1 MIYAI
6 LVIACAGLL
15 SAFCSGVETGLYRVP
30 RVRLVLDA
38 VDGSRVARGL
48 LWLTNH
54 PGLFVSTLLV
64 GNTIANYSV
73 PVGVAW
79 FVFELFGYDD
89 ARLNIVVSILT
100 TPILFIFCEL
110 LPKSLFH
117 QMPNRLLRT
126 AGWPLFA
133 LTVLALPLTWALY
146 ILSRW
151 LQRIL
156 GEEPLK
162 IRPAL
167 ARREL
172 RQVLEEGEQ
181 AGLLESVQRD
191 LVQNMFAYG
200 SDPISR
206 YCMPLRGLRTVQIDL
221 PTEEAKQVMLKSNL
235 QILPV
240 LHSRDKRLVG
250 YYEATDLLYAEDRP
264 KLRAVSTFEE
274 NDGQIAVLNKMVSQD
289 IKLGRI
295 VNSTGQLVGVVLR
308 DRLIA
313 QMMQRT

>member
-1 MIYAI
+1 MIFAI
-6 LVIACAGLL
+6 IIIVSACLL

-64 GNTIANYSV
+64 GNTVANYAV
-73 PVGVAW
+73 PVGIAW
-79 FVFELFGYDD
+79 FVIELFGYDD
-89 ARLNIVVSILT
+89 ARISILVSLLT
-100 TPILFIFCEL
+100 TPLLFIFCEL

-117 QMPNRLLRT
+117 QIPNRLLR
-126 AGWPLFA
+126 AVGWPLFA

-146 ILSRW
+146 FLSRW
-151 LQRIL
+151 LQYIL

-206 YCMPLRGLRTVQIDL
+206 YCMPLRGFRSVPMDL
-221 PTEEAKQVMLKSNL
+221 PIDEAKLIMLKSN
-235 QILPV
+235 QSILPV

-250 YYEATDLLYAEDRP
+250 YYEVTDLLYAQERP
-264 KLRAVSTFEE
+264 KLRAISTFEE

-289 IKLGRI
+289 IKLGR
-295 VNSTGQLVGVVLR
+295 VVSRSGQLVGVVLR

>member
-1 MIYAI
+1 MIFAI
-6 LVIACAGLL
+6 LLFSGAGLL

-64 GNTIANYSV
+64 GNTFANYAV

-79 FVFELFGYDD
+79 FVIELFGYDD
-89 ARLNIVVSILT
+89 ARINIFVSLLT
-100 TPILFIFCEL
+100 TPVLFIFCEL

-117 QMPNRLLRT
+117 QMPNRLLRF
-126 AGWPLFA
+126 AGWPLFL
-133 LTVLALPLTWALY
+133 LTVLALPLTWVLY
-146 ILSRW
+146 FLSRW
-151 LQRIL
+151 LQRVL

-181 AGLLESVQRD
+181 AGLLEPVQRD

-200 SDPISR
+200 NDPISR
-206 YCMPLRGLRTVQIDL
+206 YCMPLRGLKSVPLDL
-221 PTEEAKQVMLKSNL
+221 PIEEARQIMLKSNQ

-250 YYEATDLLYAEDRP
+250 YYEAIDLLYAEDRP
-264 KLRAVSTFEE
+264 KLKAVSSFEE
-274 NDGQIAVLNKMVSQD
+274 NVGQIAVLNKMVSQD
-289 IKLGRI
+289 TKLGRI
-295 VNSTGQLVGVVLR
+295 VNASGQLVGVVLR

-313 QMMQRT
+313 QMIQRS

>member
-1 MIYAI
+1 MIVAI
-6 LVIACAGLL
+6 LVIVSAGLL

-64 GNTIANYSV
+64 GNTVANYAV
-73 PVGVAW
+73 PVGIAW
-79 FVFELFGYDD
+79 FVFELFDYDD
-89 ARLNIVVSILT
+89 PRVNIAVSILI

-117 QMPNRLLRT
+117 QIPNRLLRKS
-126 AGWPLFA
+126 GWPLFA
-133 LTVLALPLTWALY
+133 LTVLALPLTWTLY
-146 ILSRW
+146 LLSRW
-151 LQRIL
+151 LQRVL

-181 AGLLESVQRD
+181 AGLLEAVQRD

-221 PTEEAKQVMLKSNL
+221 PIEEAKQVMLKSNQ

-240 LHSRDKRLVG
+240 LHSREKRLVG
-250 YYEATDLLYAEDRP
+250 YYEATDLLYATDRP
-264 KLRAVSTFEE
+264 KLRAISTFEE
-274 NDGQIAVLNKMVSQD
+274 NAGQIAVLNKMVSQD
-289 IKLGRI
+289 TKLGRI
-295 VNSTGQLVGVVLR
+295 VNSAGQLVGVVLI

-313 QMMQRT
+313 QMIQRT

>member
-1 MIYAI
+1 MIVAI

-64 GNTIANYSV
+64 GNTVANYAV
-73 PVGVAW
+73 PIGIAW
-79 FVFELFGYDD
+79 FVYELFDYDD
-89 ARLNIVVSILT
+89 PRVNIAVSILI

-117 QMPNRLLRT
+117 QIPNRLLRKS
-126 AGWPLFA
+126 GWPLFA

-146 ILSRW
+146 LLSRW
-151 LQRIL
+151 LQNVL

-206 YCMPLRGLRTVQIDL
+206 YCMPLRGLRSVQIDL
-221 PTEEAKQVMLKSNL
+221 PIEEAKQVLLKSNQ

-240 LHSRDKRLVG
+240 LHSREKRLVG
-250 YYEATDLLYAEDRP
+250 YYEATDLLYALDRP
-264 KLRAVSTFEE
+264 KLRAISTFEE
-274 NDGQIAVLNKMVSQD
+274 NAGQIAVLNKMVSQD
-289 IKLGRI
+289 TKLGRI
-295 VNSTGQLVGVVLR
+295 VNSAGQLVGVILI

-313 QMMQRT
+313 QMIQRT

>member
-1 MIYAI
+1 VILAI
-6 LVIACAGLL
+6 CLILAACAL

-64 GNTIANYSV
+64 GNTLANYAV
-73 PVGVAW
+73 PIGFAW
-79 FVFELFGYDD
+79 LVLDMFGHDD
-89 ARLNIVVSILT
+89 ARVDIALSILS
-100 TPILFIFCEL
+100 TPVLFIFCEL

-117 QMPNRLLRT
+117 QKPHFLLLKT
-126 AGWPLFA
+126 GWPLFI
-133 LTVLALPLTWALY
+133 LTVVTLPITWTLY

-151 LQRIL
+151 LQKVL

-162 IRPAL
+162 VRPAL

-181 AGLLESVQRD
+181 AGLLEPVQRD

-200 SDPISR
+200 NDPISR
-206 YCMPLRGLRTVQIDL
+206 YCMPLRGLRTLPLEMELDEMTQIARK
-221 PTEEAKQVMLKSNL
+221 TKQA
-235 QILPV
+235 IFPV
-240 LHSRDKRLVG
+240 LHPKDKRLVG
-250 YYEATDLLYAEDRP
+250 YFESSDLLSNHPSPRLRP
-264 KLRAVSTFEE
+264 VATFDETT
-274 NDGQIAVLNKMVSQD
+274 GQIAVLNKMVSQHS
-289 IKLGRI
+289 KLCRI
-295 VNSTGQLVGVVLR
+295 VNSSGALVGVVLR
-308 DRLIA
+308 DRLVA
-313 QMMQRT
+313 QMLQRI

>member
-1 MIYAI
+1 MIFAI
-6 LVIACAGLL
+6 LLFAGAGLL

-54 PGLFVSTLLV
+54 PGLFLSTLLV
-64 GNTIANYSV
+64 GNTFANYAV

-89 ARLNIVVSILT
+89 ARINIAVSLLT
-100 TPILFIFCEL
+100 TPVLFIFCEL

-117 QMPNRLLRT
+117 QMPNRLLRK

-133 LTVLALPLTWALY
+133 LTVLALPLTWGLY
-146 ILSRW
+146 VLSRW

-206 YCMPLRGLRTVQIDL
+206 YCMPLRGLRSVSLDL
-221 PTEEAKQVMLKSNL
+221 PIDEAKQIMLKSNQ

-250 YYEATDLLYAEDRP
+250 YYEATDLLYAVDRP
-264 KLRAVSTFEE
+264 KLRAVSSFEE
-274 NDGQIAVLNKMVSQD
+274 NAGQISVLNKMVSQD
-289 IKLGRI
+289 TKLGRI
-295 VNSTGQLVGVVLR
+295 VNASGQLVGVVLR

-313 QMMQRT
+313 QMVQRS

>member
-1 MIYAI
+1 MIVAI
-6 LVIACAGLL
+6 IVIASAGLL

-64 GNTIANYSV
+64 GNTVANYAV

-79 FVFELFGYDD
+79 FVIELFGYDD
-89 ARLNIVVSILT
+89 PRINIAVSILS
-100 TPILFIFCEL
+100 TPMLFIFCEL

-117 QMPNRLLRT
+117 QIPSRLLRT
-126 AGWPLFA
+126 AGWPLFV
-133 LTVLALPLTWALY
+133 LTLLALPLTWALY
-146 ILSRW
+146 FISRW
-151 LQRIL
+151 LQRVL

-172 RQVLEEGEQ
+172 RQVLEDGEQ

-191 LVQNMFAYG
+191 IVQNMFAYG
-200 SDPISR
+200 SEPISR
-206 YCMPLRGLRTVQIDL
+206 YCMPLRGLRTVQMDL
-221 PTEEAKQVMLKSNL
+221 PIEEAKQVLIKSNQ

-250 YYEATDLLYAEDRP
+250 YYEAADLLYAENRP
-264 KLRAVSTFEE
+264 KLRAISTFEE
-274 NDGQIAVLNKMVSQD
+274 SAGQISVLNKMVSQD
-289 IKLGRI
+289 TKLGRI
-295 VNSTGQLVGVVLR
+295 VNASGQLVGVVLR

-313 QMMQRT
+313 LMIQRT

>member
-1 MIYAI
+1 MIIAI
-6 LVIACAGLL
+6 LLIACAGLL

-30 RVRLVLDA
+30 RVRLVLDT

-64 GNTIANYSV
+64 GNTVANYAV
-73 PVGVAW
+73 PVGIAW
-79 FVFELFGYDD
+79 FVIELFGYDD
-89 ARLNIVVSILT
+89 PRINIAVSILI

-117 QMPNRLLRT
+117 QIPNRLLRT

-146 ILSRW
+146 FLSRW
-151 LQRIL
+151 LQRVL

-206 YCMPLRGLRTVQIDL
+206 YCMPLRGLRTVQLDL
-221 PTEEAKQVMLKSNL
+221 PIEEAKQVLLKSNQ
-235 QILPV
+235 QIFPV
-240 LHSRDKRLVG
+240 LHSREKRLVG
-250 YYEATDLLYAEDRP
+250 YYEATDLLYALDRP
-264 KLRAVSTFEE
+264 KLRAISTF
-274 NDGQIAVLNKMVSQD
+274 DQSTGQIAVLNKMVSQD
-289 IKLGRI
+289 TKLGRI
-295 VNSTGQLVGVVLR
+295 VNSAGQLVGVVLI

-313 QMMQRT
+313 QMIQRT

>member
-1 MIYAI
+1 LI
-6 LVIACAGLL
+6 LPILLILGACAL

-64 GNTIANYSV
+64 GNTVANYAV

-79 FVFELFGYDD
+79 LVLELFGYDD
-89 ARLNIVVSILT
+89 PRVNIAVSILS
-100 TPILFIFCEL
+100 TPLLFIFCEL

-117 QMPNRLLRT
+117 QIPHRLLQK
-126 AGWPLFA
+126 AGWPLFL
-133 LTVLALPLTWALY
+133 LTIIALPLTWILY
-146 ILSRW
+146 LLSRW

-156 GEEPLK
+156 GEEPLR

-181 AGLLESVQRD
+181 AGLLEPVQRD

-206 YCMPLRGLRTVQIDL
+206 YCMPLRGLRSVQLGTPID
-221 PTEEAKQVMLKSNL
+221 EARLIVLKSNQL
-235 QILPV
+235 ILPV
-240 LHSRDKRLVG
+240 LHPRDKRLVG
-250 YYEATDLLYAEDRP
+250 YYDSNELSRHLKPP
-264 KLRAVSTFEE
+264 KLKAVSTFEE
-274 NDGQIAVLNKMVSQD
+274 NDGHIAVLNKMVSQNS
-289 IKLGRI
+289 KLGRI
-295 VNSTGQLVGVVLR
+295 VNSSGQLVGIVLR
-308 DRLIA
+308 DRLVS
-313 QMMQRT
+313 QMLQKT

>member
-1 MIYAI
+1 
-6 LVIACAGLL
+6 
-15 SAFCSGVETGLYRVP
+15 VETGLYRVP

-64 GNTIANYSV
+64 GNTVANYAV
-73 PVGVAW
+73 PVGIAW
-79 FVFELFGYDD
+79 FVVELFGYED
-89 ARLNIVVSILT
+89 ARINVFVSLLT
-100 TPILFIFCEL
+100 TPLLFIFCEL

-117 QMPNRLLRT
+117 QMPSRLLR
-126 AGWPLFA
+126 AVGWPLFA
-133 LTVLALPLTWALY
+133 LTVLALPVTWALY
-146 ILSRW
+146 FLSRW
-151 LQRIL
+151 LQHIL

-162 IRPAL
+162 VRPAL

-206 YCMPLRGLRTVQIDL
+206 YCMPLRGFRSVQLDL
-221 PTEEAKQVMLKSNL
+221 PIEEAKQIMFKSN
-235 QILPV
+235 QSILPV

-250 YYEATDLLYAEDRP
+250 YYEASDLLYAQERP

-295 VNSTGQLVGVVLR
+295 ENSSGQLVGIVLR

-313 QMMQRT
+313 QMIQRT

>member
-1 MIYAI
+1 MIFAI

-274 NDGQIAVLNKMVSQD
+274 NDGQIAV
-289 IKLGRI
+289 
-295 VNSTGQLVGVVLR
+295 
-308 DRLIA
+308 
-313 QMMQRT
+313 

>member
-1 MIYAI
+1 MIYPLMVI
-6 LVIACAGLL
+6 LGAGAL

-64 GNTIANYSV
+64 GNTFANYCV
-73 PVGVAW
+73 PVGLAW
-79 FVFELFGYDD
+79 FVLELWGYDD
-89 ARLNIVVSILT
+89 PRVNIAVSVLS
-100 TPILFIFCEL
+100 TPILFIVSEL
-110 LPKSLFH
+110 LPKSIFH
-117 QMPNRLLRT
+117 QVPHQMLRRF
-126 AGWPLFA
+126 GWPLFA
-133 LTVLALPLTWALY
+133 LTILALPLTWALY
-146 ILSRW
+146 LLSRW

-162 IRPAL
+162 VRPAL

-181 AGLLESVQRD
+181 AGLLEPVQRD

-206 YCMPLRGLRTVQIDL
+206 FCMPLRGFKTISLDAPI
-221 PTEEAKQVMLKSNL
+221 EEARELAMRTNQTIV
-235 QILPV
+235 PV
-240 LHSRDKRLVG
+240 LHPRDKRLVG
-250 YYEATDLLYAEDRP
+250 YFDTNELRSAEIDP
-264 KLRAVSTFEE
+264 QLKAASTFGES
-274 NDGQIAVLNKMVSQD
+274 DGQIAVLNKMVSQKT
-289 IKLGRI
+289 KLGRV
-295 VNSTGQLVGVVLR
+295 VNPTGQLVGVVLL
-308 DRLIA
+308 DRLVA
-313 QMMQRT
+313 QMLQRT

>member
-1 MIYAI
+1 MIIAI
-6 LVIACAGLL
+6 LLIACAGLL

-30 RVRLVLDA
+30 RVRLVLDT

-64 GNTIANYSV
+64 GNTVANYAV
-73 PVGVAW
+73 PVGIAW
-79 FVFELFGYDD
+79 FVIELFGYDD
-89 ARLNIVVSILT
+89 PRINIAVSILI

-117 QMPNRLLRT
+117 QIPNRLLRT

-146 ILSRW
+146 FLSRW
-151 LQRIL
+151 LQRVL

-206 YCMPLRGLRTVQIDL
+206 YCMPLRGLRTVQLDL
-221 PTEEAKQVMLKSNL
+221 PIEEAKHVLLKSNQ

-240 LHSRDKRLVG
+240 LHSREKRLVG
-250 YYEATDLLYAEDRP
+250 YYEATDLLYALDRP
-264 KLRAVSTFEE
+264 KLRAISTF
-274 NDGQIAVLNKMVSQD
+274 DQSTGQIAVLNKMVSQD
-289 IKLGRI
+289 TKLGRI
-295 VNSTGQLVGVVLR
+295 VNSAGQLVGVVLI

-313 QMMQRT
+313 QMIQRT

>member
-1 MIYAI
+1 MIFAV

>member
-1 MIYAI
+1 MIFAI
-6 LVIACAGLL
+6 LVIAGAGLL

-38 VDGSRVARGL
+38 VDGSKVARGL

-64 GNTIANYSV
+64 GNTIANYAV

-79 FVFELFGYDD
+79 FVVELFGYDD
-89 ARLNIVVSILT
+89 PRINIAASILT

-117 QMPNRLLRT
+117 QMPNRLLRN

-133 LTVLALPLTWALY
+133 LTILALPLTWVLY
-146 ILSRW
+146 FLSRW
-151 LQRIL
+151 LQRVL

-172 RQVLEEGEQ
+172 RQVLEEGEH

-221 PTEEAKQVMLKSNL
+221 PIEEAKQVLLKSNL

-250 YYEATDLLYAEDRP
+250 YYEATDLLYAVDRP

-274 NDGQIAVLNKMVSQD
+274 NAGQIAVLNRMVSQD

>member
-1 MIYAI
+1 MIVAI

-64 GNTIANYSV
+64 GNTIANYAV

-79 FVFELFGYDD
+79 FVVELFGYDD
-89 ARLNIVVSILT
+89 ARINIAVSILT

-117 QMPNRLLRT
+117 QMPNRLLRN

-133 LTVLALPLTWALY
+133 LTLVALPLTWVLY
-146 ILSRW
+146 FLSRW

-221 PTEEAKQVMLKSNL
+221 PIEEAKQVLLKSNL

-250 YYEATDLLYAEDRP
+250 YYEATDLLYTMDRP

-274 NDGQIAVLNKMVSQD
+274 NVGQIAVLNKMVSQD

>member
-1 MIYAI
+1 MIVAI
-6 LVIACAGLL
+6 LVIVLAGLL

-64 GNTIANYSV
+64 GNTVSNYAV
-73 PVGVAW
+73 PVGIAW
-79 FVFELFGYDD
+79 FVIALFGYDD
-89 ARLNIVVSILT
+89 PRINIAVSILI
-100 TPILFIFCEL
+100 TPILFVFCEL

-117 QMPNRLLRT
+117 QIPNRLLRKS
-126 AGWPLFA
+126 GWLLFA

-146 ILSRW
+146 LLSRW
-151 LQRIL
+151 LQKVL

-221 PTEEAKQVMLKSNL
+221 PIEEARRVLLKSNQ

-240 LHSRDKRLVG
+240 LHSREKRLVG
-250 YYEATDLLYAEDRP
+250 YYESTDLLYALDRP
-264 KLRAVSTFEE
+264 KLRAISTFEE
-274 NDGQIAVLNKMVSQD
+274 SVGQIAVLNKMVSQD
-289 IKLGRI
+289 TKLGRI
-295 VNSTGQLVGVVLR
+295 VNSTGQLVGVVLI

-313 QMMQRT
+313 QMIQRT

>member
-1 MIYAI
+1 MIFAI
-6 LVIACAGLL
+6 FLIAGAGLL

-64 GNTIANYSV
+64 GNTFANYAV

-79 FVFELFGYDD
+79 FVIELFGYDD
-89 ARLNIVVSILT
+89 ARVNILVSLLT
-100 TPILFIFCEL
+100 TPVLFIFCEL

-117 QMPNRLLRT
+117 QMPNRLLRA
-126 AGWPLFA
+126 AGWPLFL
-133 LTVLALPLTWALY
+133 LTVLALPVTWVLY
-146 ILSRW
+146 FLSRW
-151 LQRIL
+151 LQRVL

-200 SDPISR
+200 SEPISR
-206 YCMPLRGLRTVQIDL
+206 YCMPLRGLKSVPLDLAIDEARQI
-221 PTEEAKQVMLKSNL
+221 MLKSNQ

-264 KLRAVSTFEE
+264 KLRAVSSFEE
-274 NDGQIAVLNKMVSQD
+274 NVGQIAVLNKMVSQNS
-289 IKLGRI
+289 KLGRI
-295 VNSTGQLVGVVLR
+295 VNASGHLVGVVLR

-313 QMMQRT
+313 QMIQRS

>member
-1 MIYAI
+1 MIVAI
-6 LVIACAGLL
+6 LLIACAGLL

-64 GNTIANYSV
+64 GNTVANYAV

-79 FVFELFGYDD
+79 FVIALFGYDD
-89 ARLNIVVSILT
+89 PRINIAVSILI

-117 QMPNRLLRT
+117 QIPNRLLRT

-133 LTVLALPLTWALY
+133 LTVFALPLTWALY
-146 ILSRW
+146 FLSRW
-151 LQRIL
+151 LQRVL

-200 SDPISR
+200 GDPISR

-221 PTEEAKQVMLKSNL
+221 PIEEAKQVLLKSNQ

-240 LHSRDKRLVG
+240 LHSREKRLVG
-250 YYEATDLLYAEDRP
+250 YYEATDLLYALDRP
-264 KLRAVSTFEE
+264 KLRAISTFDE
-274 NDGQIAVLNKMVSQD
+274 NAGQIAVLNKMVSQD
-289 IKLGRI
+289 TKLGRI
-295 VNSTGQLVGVVLR
+295 VNSAGQLVGVVLI

-313 QMMQRT
+313 QMIQRT